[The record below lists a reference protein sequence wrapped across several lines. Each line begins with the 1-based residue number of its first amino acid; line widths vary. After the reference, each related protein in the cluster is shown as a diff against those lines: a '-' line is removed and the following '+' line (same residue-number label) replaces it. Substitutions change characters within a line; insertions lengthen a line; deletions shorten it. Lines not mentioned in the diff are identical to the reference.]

1 MLIYVK
7 QIRSFTTIKFC
18 DSKKFF
24 AVFIHVMRQ
33 FYHS

>member
-18 DSKKFF
+18 DSKKIS

-33 FYHS
+33 FYQS

>member
-7 QIRSFTTIKFC
+7 QIRSFTTIKFY

-24 AVFIHVMRQ
+24 AVFTHVMRQ